1 MRFNLIGYNSSPR
14 YRPHA
19 DTARKFHDYSC
30 TILIVIFNGLGF
42 FVAHSA
48 FPDIFKWEFYPILVI
63 WSWEVYHYTWS
74 CVLPCGLIG
83 SVPLLLR
90 RQCHRTR
97 PPDDPAHAYP

>member
-48 FPDIFKWEFYPILVI
+48 FPDIFKWESYPILV
-63 WSWEVYHYTWS
+63 YL
-74 CVLPCGLIG
+74 VLGGISLYLVMRSTVRP
-83 SVPLLLR
+83 
-90 RQCHRTR
+90 HRFR
-97 PPDDPAHAYP
+97 SPPAQAPMPSHSAAR